1 MQDYRFSGRNQT
13 NIIMLYPVR
22 NYLRLH
28 YPSNEDFHKEKNI
41 SQLEINM
48 NMWNYEL
55 LEQATLKVCYKFFD
69 ILKITDALSKKK
81 ICLTNETN

>member
-1 MQDYRFSGRNQT
+1 
-13 NIIMLYPVR
+13 
-22 NYLRLH
+22 
-28 YPSNEDFHKEKNI
+28 
-41 SQLEINM
+41 M

-55 LEQATLKVCYKFFD
+55 LEQATTLNVCYKFFD